1 MLSIN
6 NTPTKFKIFGQLMCW
21 ELPRHVF
28 KRGTLLL
35 IPMEEAWWRRPST
48 LPLFILLFAI
58 LIISFGGAIRIHDA
72 GESCP
77 DWPKCFGTYGFDIS
91 EAEQSAYWEENPD
104 EIDSRGADHRYTVF
118 EIFLEWFHRALVGV
132 IALPVLLNVAVAK
145 RKIDFYGKQ
154 NFYSAIF
161 IAVLLV
167 IQAIAGA
174 VTVFYDNADWSVA
187 LHLSLASIFTAS
199 ILWQYKLT
207 RVKEGAQWRF
217 LKVAPEFKRL
227 YRKKFDLVALSVLVL
242 LVLGAWVSSTA
253 GGQYNQSCSV
263 GFPDAWPQC
272 NGQFFPTL
280 DNSGIL
286 VQMIHRLGALLVG
299 LVLILSLLRLN
310 DEKVNYENSQPFYNA
325 LLLTTIL
332 WFANLLIGAAYL
344 VQAKVGEFPEWISLL
359 HLLGGVS
366 TFIVA
371 ASGPM
376 MFRLS
381 TNNVEDS
388 EE

>member
-1 MLSIN
+1 MAS
-6 NTPTKFKIFGQLMCW
+6 G
-21 ELPRHVF
+21 
-28 KRGTLLL
+28 
-35 IPMEEAWWRRPST
+35 WWRRPST
-48 LPLFILLFAI
+48 LPLIMLILAI

-91 EAEQSAYWEENPD
+91 EDEQEEYWDKYPD
-104 EIDSRGADHRYTVF
+104 EIDSRGLDHRYTVF
-118 EIFLEWFHRALVGV
+118 EIFLEWFHRFLVGV
-132 IALPVLLNVAVAK
+132 IAIPVLLNIYVSK
-145 RKIDFYGKQ
+145 KNINDYGKI
-154 NFYSAIF
+154 NYHTSIF
-161 IAVLLV
+161 IAVLLFV
-167 IQAIAGA
+167 QAFAGA
-174 VTVFYDNADWSVA
+174 MTVFYDNVDWSVA

-207 RVKEGAQWRF
+207 KVKEGANWSFIDVSKDFIEKYQS
-217 LKVAPEFKRL
+217 
-227 YRKKFDLVALSVLVL
+227 KFDYISISVLIL

-272 NGQFFPTL
+272 NGQFLPSL

-286 VQMIHRLGALLVG
+286 VQMIHRIGALIVG
-299 LVLILSLLRLN
+299 LILIFSCIKLRDSKDEYLN
-310 DEKVNYENSQPFYNA
+310 SKPYYSA
-325 LLLTTIL
+325 LFLTTAL
-332 WFANLLIGAAYL
+332 WFTNLMIGAAYL
-344 VQAKVGEFPEWISLL
+344 IKAEIGEFPEWISLL

-366 TFIVA
+366 TFIVS

-381 TNNVEDS
+381 KHALKDS

>member
-1 MLSIN
+1 
-6 NTPTKFKIFGQLMCW
+6 
-21 ELPRHVF
+21 
-28 KRGTLLL
+28 
-35 IPMEEAWWRRPST
+35 MEEAWWRRPST
-48 LPLFILLFAI
+48 LPLFILLFAV

-91 EAEQSAYWEENPD
+91 EEEQAAYWEENPG

-132 IALPVLLNVAVAK
+132 IAIPVLLNVIVAK
-145 RKIDFYGKQ
+145 RKIDFYGKR
-154 NFYSAIF
+154 NFYSAVF
-161 IAVLLV
+161 IATLLV

-174 VTVFYDNADWSVA
+174 ITVFYDNADWSVA

-207 RVKEGAQWRF
+207 RVKEGAGWKF
-217 LKVAPEFKRL
+217 LRVAPEFKQL
-227 YRKKFDLVALSVLVL
+227 YQKKFDLIALSVLIL

-286 VQMIHRLGALLVG
+286 VQMIHRIGALLVG
-299 LVLILSLLRLN
+299 VVLIVALLRLK
-310 DEKVNYENSQPFYNA
+310 EEQSNYHNAKPFYNA
-325 LLLTTIL
+325 LLLTSLL
-332 WFANLLIGAAYL
+332 WFANLMIGAAYL
-344 VQAKVGEFPEWISLL
+344 IKAKIGEFPEWISLL

-381 TNNVEDS
+381 NNNLSDS

>member
-1 MLSIN
+1 ML
-6 NTPTKFKIFGQLMCW
+6 
-21 ELPRHVF
+21 VF
-28 KRGTLLL
+28 
-35 IPMEEAWWRRPST
+35 AV
-48 LPLFILLFAI
+48 

-91 EAEQSAYWEENPD
+91 EDEQTAYWEENPD

-132 IALPVLLNVAVAK
+132 IAIPVLLNVLVAK
-145 RKIDFYGKQ
+145 RKIDYYGST
-154 NFYSAIF
+154 NFRTSII
-161 IAVLLV
+161 IAVLLFV
-167 IQAIAGA
+167 QAIAGA
-174 VTVFYDNADWSVA
+174 ITVFYDNADWSVA

-199 ILWQYKLT
+199 ILWQYMLT
-207 RVKEGAQWRF
+207 RVKEGAKWRF
-217 LKVAPEFKRL
+217 LKVADNFKKN
-227 YRKKFDLVALSVLVL
+227 YRKKFDMTAISVLIL
-242 LVLGAWVSSTA
+242 LILGAWVSSTA

-272 NGQFFPTL
+272 NGQFLPSL

-286 VQMIHRLGALLVG
+286 VQMIHRIGALLVG
-299 LVLILSLLRLN
+299 LVLVLSILRLK
-310 DEKVNYENSQPFYNA
+310 DERDNFENSGPYYNA

-344 VQAKVGEFPEWISLL
+344 IQAKIGEFPEWISLL

-381 TNNVEDS
+381 HSHLSDN

>member
-1 MLSIN
+1 M
-6 NTPTKFKIFGQLMCW
+6 
-21 ELPRHVF
+21 
-28 KRGTLLL
+28 
-35 IPMEEAWWRRPST
+35 
-48 LPLFILLFAI
+48 
-58 LIISFGGAIRIHDA
+58 IISFGGAIRIHDA

-91 EAEQSAYWEENPD
+91 EQEQAAYWEETPD

-132 IALPVLLNVAVAK
+132 IAIPVLLNVAVAR
-145 RKIDFYGKQ
+145 RKIDFYGKR
-154 NFYSAIF
+154 NFYSAVF

-174 VTVFYDNADWSVA
+174 ITVFYDNADWSVA
-187 LHLSLASIFTAS
+187 MHLSLASIFTAS
-199 ILWQYKLT
+199 ILWQHKLM
-207 RVKEGAQWRF
+207 RVKEGVVWRF
-217 LKVAPEFKRL
+217 LKVAPQFKQL
-227 YRKKFDLVALSVLVL
+227 YRKKFDLIAVSVLIL

-272 NGQFFPTL
+272 NGQFLPTL
-280 DNSGIL
+280 ENSGIL
-286 VQMIHRLGALLVG
+286 VQMIHRAGALLVG
-299 LVLILSLLRLN
+299 VVLIVALLRLK
-310 DEKVNYENSQPFYNA
+310 EKQADYSNAKPFYNA
-325 LLLTTIL
+325 LLLTSIL
-332 WFANLLIGAAYL
+332 WFANLMIGAAYL
-344 VQAKVGEFPEWISLL
+344 IKAKIGEFPEWISLL

-381 TNNVEDS
+381 TNNLSDS

>member
-1 MLSIN
+1 
-6 NTPTKFKIFGQLMCW
+6 
-21 ELPRHVF
+21 
-28 KRGTLLL
+28 
-35 IPMEEAWWRRPST
+35 MEEAWWRRPST

-91 EAEQSAYWEENPD
+91 EAEQADYWEENPD

-132 IALPVLLNVAVAK
+132 IALPVLLNVIVAK
-145 RKIDFYGKQ
+145 RNIDFYGKR
-154 NFYSAIF
+154 NLYSSIF
-161 IAVLLV
+161 IAILLV

-207 RVKEGAQWRF
+207 RVKEGANWKF
-217 LKVAPEFKRL
+217 LKVSSKFREL
-227 YRKKFDLVALSVLVL
+227 YRKKFDLVAISVLIL

-280 DNSGIL
+280 ENSGIL
-286 VQMIHRLGALLVG
+286 VQMIHRIGALLVG
-299 LVLILSLLRLN
+299 LVLIMSLLRLK
-310 DEKVNYENSQPFYNA
+310 DEKEDYQNAKPFYNA

-332 WFANLLIGAAYL
+332 WFANLMIGAAYL
-344 VQAKVGEFPEWISLL
+344 VQAKIGEFPEWISLL

-381 TNNVEDS
+381 YSNLDDS

>member
-1 MLSIN
+1 
-6 NTPTKFKIFGQLMCW
+6 
-21 ELPRHVF
+21 
-28 KRGTLLL
+28 
-35 IPMEEAWWRRPST
+35 MEPAWWRRPST
-48 LPLFILLFAI
+48 LPLMMLVFAI

-91 EAEQSAYWEENPD
+91 EAEQETYWEENPD
-104 EIDSRGADHRYTVF
+104 EIDSRGVEHRYTVF
-118 EIFLEWFHRALVGV
+118 EIFLEWFHRFLVGV
-132 IALPVLLNVAVAK
+132 IAVPVLLNLYVS
-145 RKIDFYGKQ
+145 RKGIDKYGKN
-154 NFYSAIF
+154 NFYSSVF
-161 IAVLLV
+161 ISVMLL

-187 LHLSLASIFTAS
+187 LHLSLASIFTAA

-207 RVKEGAQWRF
+207 RVVEGANWSF
-217 LKVAPEFKRL
+217 IKASTKFVDNYK
-227 YRKKFDLVALSVLVL
+227 KKFDLIAISVLIL

-272 NGQFFPTL
+272 NGEVLPSL

-286 VQMIHRLGALLVG
+286 VQMIHRIGALLVG
-299 LVLILSLLRLN
+299 IILLMSLLKLN
-310 DEKVNYENSQPFYNA
+310 QQKDDYDNSEPYYKAMLF
-325 LLLTTIL
+325 TTIF
-332 WFANLLIGAAYL
+332 WFGNLLIGASYL
-344 VQAKVGEFPEWISLL
+344 IKAEIGEFPEWISLL
-359 HLLGGVS
+359 HLLGGVT
-366 TFIVA
+366 TFLVA

-376 MFRLS
+376 MFRL
-381 TNNVEDS
+381 TQYKEADC

>member
-1 MLSIN
+1 MIN
-6 NTPTKFKIFGQLMCW
+6 KTTEYLFKSLGLDFI
-21 ELPRHVF
+21 RHVF

-35 IPMEEAWWRRPST
+35 QPMEEAWWRRPST
-48 LPLFILLFAI
+48 LPLFILLFAV

-91 EAEQSAYWEENPD
+91 EEEQAAYWEENPD

-132 IALPVLLNVAVAK
+132 IAIPVLLNVIVAK
-145 RKIDFYGKQ
+145 RKIDFYGKR
-154 NFYSAIF
+154 NFYSAVF
-161 IAVLLV
+161 IAILLV

-174 VTVFYDNADWSVA
+174 ITVFYDNADWSVA

-207 RVKEGAQWRF
+207 RVKEGAGWKF
-217 LKVAPEFKRL
+217 LQVAPEFKQL
-227 YRKKFDLVALSVLVL
+227 YHKKFDLIALSVLIL

-286 VQMIHRLGALLVG
+286 VQMIHRIGALLVG
-299 LVLILSLLRLN
+299 VVLIVALLRLK
-310 DEKVNYENSQPFYNA
+310 EEQSNYHNAKPFYNA
-325 LLLTTIL
+325 LLLTSLL
-332 WFANLLIGAAYL
+332 WFANLMIGAAYL
-344 VQAKVGEFPEWISLL
+344 IKAKIGEFPEWISLL

-381 TNNVEDS
+381 NNNLSDS

>member
-1 MLSIN
+1 ML
-6 NTPTKFKIFGQLMCW
+6 
-21 ELPRHVF
+21 VF
-28 KRGTLLL
+28 
-35 IPMEEAWWRRPST
+35 AV
-48 LPLFILLFAI
+48 

-91 EAEQSAYWEENPD
+91 EDEQTAYWEENPD

-132 IALPVLLNVAVAK
+132 IAIPVLLNVLVAK
-145 RKIDFYGKQ
+145 RKIDYYGST
-154 NFYSAIF
+154 NFRTSII
-161 IAVLLV
+161 IAVLLFV
-167 IQAIAGA
+167 QAIAGA
-174 VTVFYDNADWSVA
+174 ITVFYDNADWSVA

-199 ILWQYKLT
+199 ILWQYMLT
-207 RVKEGAQWRF
+207 RVKEGAKWRF
-217 LKVAPEFKRL
+217 LKVADNFKKN
-227 YRKKFDLVALSVLVL
+227 YRKKFDMTAISVLIL
-242 LVLGAWVSSTA
+242 LILGAWVSSTA

-272 NGQFFPTL
+272 NGQFLPSL

-286 VQMIHRLGALLVG
+286 VQMIHRIGALLVG
-299 LVLILSLLRLN
+299 LVLVLSILRLK
-310 DEKVNYENSQPFYNA
+310 DEKDNFENSGPYYNA

-344 VQAKVGEFPEWISLL
+344 IQAKIGEFPEWISLL

-381 TNNVEDS
+381 HSNLSDN